1 MTDMQAIADPR
12 PTVETALTYTTD
24 TGVKMAYQ
32 ITEASE
38 GEDDPLIR
46 ERYVVHPVSVHDV
59 RPFTNALS
67 LDREGFVLR
76 RSASA
81 VSDFFDTAEVSAIY
95 NPEIERLVKQET
107 GAEKVVIFDHT
118 IRVQSD
124 DKRHAMKAR
133 EIVNLAHNDYT
144 VKSGPQRVRDQLEP
158 DEAEQRL
165 QSRFAIYNLWRSIA
179 GTVQSAPLT
188 ICDARS
194 VANDDWVLC
203 DLVYSDRVGEIYN
216 LAHNVDHRW
225 CYFPNMEADEVM
237 MFKSYESMDDGR
249 ARFTPHTSFIDPST
263 PDGASPRESIETRV
277 LAFFPPDA

>member
-1 MTDMQAIADPR
+1 MTDIQAIADSG
-12 PTVETALTYTTD
+12 PTIETALTYTTD
-24 TGVKMAYQ
+24 TGVPLAYQ
-32 ITEASE
+32 ITESSE
-38 GEDDPLIR
+38 GEDDPLIQ

-59 RPFTNALS
+59 RPFTNTLS
-67 LDREGFVLR
+67 LDREGFILR

-81 VSDFFDTAEVSAIY
+81 VTDFFDTDEVNAVY

-124 DKRHAMKAR
+124 EKRRAMKAR

-158 DEAEQRL
+158 DEAERRL
-165 QSRFAIYNLWRSIA
+165 QGRFAIYNLWRSIA

-194 VANDDWVLC
+194 VKHEDWVLC

-249 ARFTPHTSFIDPST
+249 ARFTPHTSFVDPST
-263 PDGASPRESIETRV
+263 PDGAPPRESIETRV
-277 LAFFPPDA
+277 LAFFPADA